1 MSLLQPRGFLLILL
15 VTHHSSQRE
24 AKWLNVPHLPQ
35 VLLPDRSAGWWMK
48 MTTWPSETLSPTIP
62 HTHGIHHCLCLS
74 NTLFELVLRW
84 TRPAR
89 RASSSRS
96 AISWLTSF
104 SRGGRS
110 LAARSRRGRWG
121 ECYMMT
127 YSIYFLGLFFF
138 FLCLSSFVIFFF
150 QHKQRN
156 VLKGTAHPK
165 MKMSMEKKVLLRK
178 SLLAAKL
185 KALACTLSCLKWVKL
200 ACTLVV

>member
-48 MTTWPSETLSPTIP
+48 MTTWPLETLSPTIP

-84 TRPAR
+84 TRPVR

-138 FLCLSSFVIFFF
+138 FFYACLHLSFSSSST
-150 QHKQRN
+150 N
-156 VLKGTAHPK
+156 SAMYLKEQLTQK
-165 MKMSMEKKVLLRK
+165 WKCRWKK
-178 SLLAAKL
+178 AG
-185 KALACTLSCLKWVKL
+185 
-200 ACTLVV
+200 